1 MVLSA
6 RNFSNSEAYLYL
18 IGRLD
23 RKYVS
28 KLMEAQVAVMKEN
41 IHKKVIAK
49 GNRGN
54 VYHPWRGLKNRKRNE
69 KVCQVR
75 K

>member
-49 GNRGN
+49 GNRGH
-54 VYHPWRGLKNRKRNE
+54 VYHPGRGLKE
-69 KVCQVR
+69 
-75 K
+75 

>member
-28 KLMEAQVAVMKEN
+28 KLMEAHVAVMKEN

-54 VYHPWRGLKNRKRNE
+54 VYHPWRGLKE
-69 KVCQVR
+69 
-75 K
+75 

>member
-1 MVLSA
+1 M
-6 RNFSNSEAYLYL
+6 

-54 VYHPWRGLKNRKRNE
+54 VYHPSGACVAGATRLFVNVDEKFYPCERVNE
-69 KVCQVR
+69 SCKG
-75 K
+75 

>member
-49 GNRGN
+49 GKRGN
-54 VYHPWRGLKNRKRNE
+54 VYHPWRGLKE
-69 KVCQVR
+69 
-75 K
+75 